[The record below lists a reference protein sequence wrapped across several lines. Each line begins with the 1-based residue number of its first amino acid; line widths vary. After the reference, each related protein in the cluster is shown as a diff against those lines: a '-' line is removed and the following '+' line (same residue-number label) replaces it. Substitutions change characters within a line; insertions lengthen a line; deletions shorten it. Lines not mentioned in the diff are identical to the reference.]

1 MSRVDL
7 STHDLFLRL
16 GATPLSRRAR
26 ADKLFRQLRAEE
38 EDAIIGA
45 MTKAPGAVKVA
56 PKSAK
61 SKKPQR

>member
-38 EDAIIGA
+38 EESIVGA
-45 MTKAPGAVKVA
+45 LTKAPGAVKIA
-56 PKSAK
+56 PKKAK
-61 SKKPQR
+61 PKKG